1 MMRRK
6 NVTKRPLPKHIAIVL
21 DGNGRW
27 AKKRGLPRTAGH
39 QRGAQN
45 LERIAV
51 FASQLGIGVM
61 SVYAFSTENWQRP
74 QAEVDYLMKMPK
86 LFEDE
91 YEEAF
96 RASDIKVVFS
106 GRRDRLSKE
115 NIDLL
120 KRVEEESKDRQGMVL
135 NVCLDYGGRDEIV
148 RAIDTLKNH
157 EEPIDEA
164 TLGAALDT
172 GALPPV
178 DLLIRPGGEQRISNF
193 MLWQAAYAEL
203 VFMKTPWPAF
213 SKRHLLKAVANYQK
227 RNRRFG
233 GLKGRA

>member
-1 MMRRK
+1 MGLR
-6 NVTKRPLPKHIAIVL
+6 NVAKRPLPKHVAIVL

-27 AKKRGLPRTAGH
+27 AKKRGMPRTVGH

-51 FASQLGIGVM
+51 FASQLGIEVM

-74 QAEVDYLMKMPK
+74 QTEIDYLMTMPK
-86 LFEDE
+86 RFEE
-91 YEEAF
+91 QYEETF
-96 RASDIKVVFS
+96 RASDIKVIFS
-106 GRRDRLSKE
+106 GRRDRLSE
-115 NIDLL
+115 DNIDLL
-120 KRVEEESKDRQGMVL
+120 RRVEEESKDRSGMVL
-135 NVCLDYGGRDEIV
+135 NVCLDYGGRDDIV
-148 RAIDTLKNH
+148 RALCKVKNH
-157 EEPIDEA
+157 DNPIDEA
-164 TLGAALDT
+164 TITAALDT

-193 MLWQAAYAEL
+193 LLWQVAYAEL
-203 VFMKTPWPAF
+203 VFIKTPWPAF

-227 RNRRFG
+227 RTRRFG